1 MAGVLPNA
9 PTALYED
16 IKIGHANYIGVPD
29 FVFVE
34 LICLFSLLPTGS
46 SLGLSVQ
53 TLRRRV

>member
-34 LICLFSLLPTGS
+34 
-46 SLGLSVQ
+46 
-53 TLRRRV
+53 